1 MNMVR
6 RVYLAVNLAAL
17 WIAALL
23 VCDSVGLGKLS
34 FCYGAAVMFALAMS
48 TITAYELIKRN

>member
-1 MNMVR
+1 MAK
-6 RVYLAVNLAAL
+6 RVYLTINLAAI

-34 FCYGAAVMFALAMS
+34 FRYGAVMMFAFVMS
-48 TITAYELIKRN
+48 TVTVYELIKRN

>member
-1 MNMVR
+1 MNMAKR
-6 RVYLAVNLAAL
+6 IYLTVNLAAL

-34 FCYGAAVMFALAMS
+34 PLYGAAVMFALVMS
-48 TITAYELIKRN
+48 TVTAYELIKRK

>member
-34 FCYGAAVMFALAMS
+34 PLYGAAVMFALVMS
-48 TITAYELIKRN
+48 TVTAYELIKRN

>member
-6 RVYLAVNLAAL
+6 RVYLTINLAVI

-34 FCYGAAVMFALAMS
+34 FRYGAVMMFAFAMS
-48 TITAYELIKRN
+48 TVTAYELIKRN

>member
-1 MNMVR
+1 MVR

-34 FCYGAAVMFALAMS
+34 PLYGAAVMFALVPS
-48 TITAYELIKRN
+48 TVTAYELIKRN

>member
-1 MNMVR
+1 MNMAKR
-6 RVYLAVNLAAL
+6 IYLTVNLAAI

-34 FCYGAAVMFALAMS
+34 FCYGAVMMFALVMS
-48 TITAYELIKRN
+48 TVTAYELIKRN

>member
-1 MNMVR
+1 MNMAR

-17 WIAALL
+17 WIAALP

-34 FCYGAAVMFALAMS
+34 PLYGAAVIFAIMMS
-48 TITAYELIKRN
+48 AVTAAELIRRK

>member
-1 MNMVR
+1 MAR
-6 RVYLAVNLAAL
+6 RIYLAVNLAAL

-34 FCYGAAVMFALAMS
+34 PLYGAAVIFAIMMS
-48 TITAYELIKRN
+48 AVTAYELIKRN